1 MGEFGNYLGRKA
13 LAEDLDLEFGAD
25 LADAN
30 LHVRQGEA
38 LADIMAVSSPTGSI
52 QPIWLKDDR
61 ECRRVNRIRT
71 RSQYNL
77 AGYPES
83 GDKAPIRG

>member
-52 QPIWLKDDR
+52 
-61 ECRRVNRIRT
+61 
-71 RSQYNL
+71 
-77 AGYPES
+77 
-83 GDKAPIRG
+83 

>member
-30 LHVRQGEA
+30 LHLRQGEA
-38 LADIMAVSSPTGSI
+38 LADIMAESSPTGSI
-52 QPIWLKDDR
+52 
-61 ECRRVNRIRT
+61 
-71 RSQYNL
+71 
-77 AGYPES
+77 
-83 GDKAPIRG
+83 